1 MQEASTRTILYL
13 IRHGQTDYNAS
24 QRFQGRGIDAE
35 LNEVG
40 RKQAE
45 AVARYFEGDS
55 MTIDRLYC
63 SSLKRTAQTAG
74 PLAYAQN
81 LQITS
86 SPDLDEMD
94 FGSLEGAYVADHL
107 PYLRELQE
115 QWRSGQTSIP
125 VHEGEHPEQVYSRAN
140 EYVHDVVLR
149 GYESEGRRPEKVVLV
164 VHGRLIRILLS
175 VWLGYG
181 LEQMDEIEHSNG
193 AIYEIGWDGRGFTP
207 IQLHITEHLA

>member
-1 MQEASTRTILYL
+1 MQEASTRIILYL
-13 IRHGQTDYNAS
+13 VRHGQTDYNAS

-35 LNEVG
+35 LNELG

-45 AVARYFEGDS
+45 AVARDFGGGS
-55 MTIDRLYC
+55 ATIDRLYC
-63 SSLKRTAQTAG
+63 SSLKRTAETAA
-74 PLAYAQN
+74 PLAHAQN
-81 LQITS
+81 LQIIS
-86 SPDLDEMD
+86 SIHLDEMD
-94 FGSLEGAYVADHL
+94 FGSLEGAYVADYL
-107 PYLRELQE
+107 PYLCELQE

-140 EYVHDVVLR
+140 GYVHDVVLG

>member
-13 IRHGQTDYNAS
+13 VRHGQTDYNAS
-24 QRFQGRGIDAE
+24 QRFQGRGIDAG

-45 AVARYFEGDS
+45 AVARYFEMDAA
-55 MTIDRLYC
+55 TIDRLYC
-63 SSLKRTAQTAG
+63 SSLKRTAQTAA
-74 PLAYAQN
+74 PLAHAQN
-81 LQITS
+81 LQIIS
-86 SPDLDEMD
+86 NIHLDEMD
-94 FGSLEGAYVADHL
+94 FGILEGAYVADYL
-107 PYLRELQE
+107 PYLSELQE

-125 VHEGEHPEQVYSRAN
+125 VQDGEHPEQVYSRAN
-140 EYVHDVVLR
+140 GYVNDVVLR
-149 GYESEGRRPEKVVLV
+149 DNESEGRKPEKVVLV

-193 AIYEIGWDGRGFTP
+193 AIYKIGWDGRGFTP
-207 IQLHITEHLA
+207 IELHITEHLA